1 MNKQAEQMLVFQLR
15 RLNTNLFKRFL
26 EINDRL
32 SEEHNETISKLKA
45 HLPTQYHK
53 DVDLANS
60 FTDNKK
66 EIIRKEVLGA
76 GNDTYRGIMAE
87 LEQFDIDFRK

>member
-1 MNKQAEQMLVFQLR
+1 MNQAEQMLRFQLR

-26 EINDRL
+26 EITDRL
-32 SEEHNETISKLKA
+32 RDEHLEVISKLKS

-53 DVDLANS
+53 DIDLANA

-66 EIIRKEVLGA
+66 EIIRKEILGA
-76 GNDTYRGIMAE
+76 GNDTYRGIEAE
-87 LEQFDIDFRK
+87 IENFDINFKK